1 MYKILHVTLKKV
13 GLKSNTYKHFLY
25 ICTSIGSLGHAAHQ
39 RLKGNRVKI
48 PNSSR
53 CCESHRALRHHIVTE
68 AFTLGR
74 HRRARQVRRPAK
86 RL

>member
-53 CCESHRALRHHIVTE
+53 CCESQWALRH
-68 AFTLGR
+68 LKSLDK
-74 HRRARQVRRPAK
+74 ARVANSGK
-86 RL
+86 AS

>member
-48 PNSSR
+48 PDSSR
-53 CCESHRALRHHIVTE
+53 CCESQRALRHHIVTE
-68 AFTLGR
+68 DVILGK
-74 HRRARQVRRPAK
+74 AS
-86 RL
+86 